1 MHASMNNVGA
11 LLAARY
17 AAAGVDATAGG
28 TGDNTEVNGA
38 WIDRRGFN
46 SLKVVIPYTATLAED
61 ATLSIAANLQDASAS
76 DGTGAADY
84 GDALA
89 STVQAT
95 GDAGGST
102 ETGVVELDFD
112 VSGCDRYVRIQF
124 TPNLSA
130 ANTDVA
136 EMGAVYVLAGSTDNP
151 VTASQV

>member
-17 AAAGVDATAGG
+17 AAAGVDVTAGG
-28 TGDNTEVNGA
+28 SGDNTEVNGA

-46 SLKVVIPYTATLAED
+46 SLKVVIPYTTTLTEA

-84 GDALA
+84 GTALA

-95 GDAGGST
+95 GGAGGST
-102 ETGVVELDFD
+102 NTGVVELDFD

-136 EMGAVYVLAGSTDNP
+136 EMGAAYILAGSTENP
-151 VTASQV
+151 VTATQV